1 MSIPCKETTR
11 VSLLLDIARLYRRGR
26 SLYSALHGAAVLP
39 ARSVASLHHLKYKRA
54 VVQCGCEHAWCG
66 VRMAAMRA
74 VGVVWMG
81 ELG

>member
-1 MSIPCKETTR
+1 MTVAALGAAWRRSTTR
-11 VSLLLDIARLYRRGR
+11 PQRR
-26 SLYSALHGAAVLP
+26 VT
-39 ARSVASLHHLKYKRA
+39 ASPEYNGA

-74 VGVVWMG
+74 VGAVWMG